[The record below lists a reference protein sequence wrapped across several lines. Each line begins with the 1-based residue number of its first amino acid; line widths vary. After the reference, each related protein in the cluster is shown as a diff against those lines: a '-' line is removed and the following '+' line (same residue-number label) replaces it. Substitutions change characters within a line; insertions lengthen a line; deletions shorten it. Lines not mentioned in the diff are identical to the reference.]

1 MLQLNSCTF
10 MNGRLLTEVT
20 KNCSKLT
27 HLSLQSCVNIGNL
40 SDEVCDGFI
49 QIKTLRNLKYLDLYR
64 TQCDQKAI
72 CEILS
77 SCTEIEYLNLGACIK
92 IQNFDKVMTFIGSY
106 LKNIKCLDL
115 WRAYSLT
122 VAGVK
127 EISENCLDLE
137 ELDIGWW

>member
-1 MLQLNSCTF
+1 
-10 MNGRLLTEVT
+10 MNGHLLTEIS
-20 KNCSKLT
+20 KHCPKLT

-40 SDEVCDGFI
+40 SDDVHDGFS
-49 QIKTLRNLKYLDLYR
+49 QIKSLKNLKCLDLYR
-64 TQCDQKAI
+64 TLCGQKAI

-92 IQNFDKVMTFIGSY
+92 IDNFDQVMAVIGTH
-106 LKNIKCLDL
+106 LKNIKTLDL

-122 VAGVK
+122 VAGV
-127 EISENCLDLE
+127 SELSNNCLDLE